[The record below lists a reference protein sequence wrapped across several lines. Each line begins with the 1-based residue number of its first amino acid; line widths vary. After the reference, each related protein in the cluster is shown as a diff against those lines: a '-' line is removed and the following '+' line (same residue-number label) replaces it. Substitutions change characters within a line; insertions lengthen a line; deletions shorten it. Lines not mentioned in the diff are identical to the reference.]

1 MYFDGSST
9 SSLAGV
15 GIVIQSP
22 NHDRWYFSLKL
33 DFECTN
39 NQAEYEALIISL
51 GILHDLRAT
60 RALIL
65 GDSELVINQL
75 NGSFQCMSCTL
86 APYHMAASYLA
97 ESFDGI
103 TFEHISQIHNTDA
116 DELAQIASGAQLM
129 GGKLSREIPVL
140 RQLYLALVNQ
150 QVLRRDN
157 VIRTRV
163 MSLPSLLDRQYLIE
177 VYAVEAI
184 PDDWRKPIIQ
194 YLDNPNGKHS
204 RKTRVHATNYV
215 TYQNELYRKGED
227 GLLLLCLGPQKGAQ
241 VITEVHEGV
250 CGAHQSGRK
259 MRWLLRR
266 HGYFLPIILKDC
278 IEFARG
284 CVQCQIHGLI
294 QWVPAE
300 SLRSVTKPWPFRG
313 WAMDV
318 IGKII
323 PSSGAA
329 KHAWILVATD
339 YFTKWV
345 EAKSYAELTFKEV
358 CNFVEEHIVTR
369 FGVPET
375 IITDNGTIFTA
386 KRFKEY
392 TASLKIQLEQ
402 STPYYLQANGQADA
416 SNKVLI
422 GILEKI
428 IKERP
433 SMWHVKLNEALW
445 AYQTSLRSA
454 TGTTPY
460 ALTYA

>member
-1 MYFDGSST
+1 
-9 SSLAGV
+9 
-15 GIVIQSP
+15 
-22 NHDRWYFSLKL
+22 
-33 DFECTN
+33 
-39 NQAEYEALIISL
+39 
-51 GILHDLRAT
+51 
-60 RALIL
+60 
-65 GDSELVINQL
+65 
-75 NGSFQCMSCTL
+75 
-86 APYHMAASYLA
+86 
-97 ESFDGI
+97 
-103 TFEHISQIHNTDA
+103 
-116 DELAQIASGAQLM
+116 
-129 GGKLSREIPVL
+129 
-140 RQLYLALVNQ
+140 
-150 QVLRRDN
+150 
-157 VIRTRV
+157 
-163 MSLPSLLDRQYLIE
+163 
-177 VYAVEAI
+177 
-184 PDDWRKPIIQ
+184 
-194 YLDNPNGKHS
+194 
-204 RKTRVHATNYV
+204 
-215 TYQNELYRKGED
+215 
-227 GLLLLCLGPQKGAQ
+227 
-241 VITEVHEGV
+241 
-250 CGAHQSGRK
+250 
-259 MRWLLRR
+259 
-266 HGYFLPIILKDC
+266 
-278 IEFARG
+278 
-284 CVQCQIHGLI
+284 
-294 QWVPAE
+294 
-300 SLRSVTKPWPFRG
+300 
-313 WAMDV
+313 MDV